1 MCSAAY
7 AVLRAYGSDASSIAK
22 TQYDDA
28 GRLLAC
34 ANTPP
39 VSPSQN
45 VKSIASNPNRYFT
58 VTSHAFK

>member
-1 MCSAAY
+1 MCSEAY
-7 AVLRAYGSDASSIAK
+7 AVLRAYGYAASSIAK
-22 TQYDDA
+22 AQYDDA

-39 VSPSQN
+39 SSSAPN
-45 VKSIASNPNRYFT
+45 VKSLASNPGCYFT